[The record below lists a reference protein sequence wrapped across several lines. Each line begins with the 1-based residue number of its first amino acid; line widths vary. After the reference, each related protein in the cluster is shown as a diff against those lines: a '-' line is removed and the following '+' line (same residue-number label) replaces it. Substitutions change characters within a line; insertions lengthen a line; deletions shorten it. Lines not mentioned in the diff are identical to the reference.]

1 MFSETRAIHVIT
13 ARQSRRQGDHM
24 KAFSINADNDITVH
38 ASRKAARE
46 TEDGVFTT
54 QEQLGE
60 LIGKDGKRLV
70 EIWNSLTGVTS
81 VKKFTSAKVGIA
93 RIWEAIQGLG
103 DSVDSAP
110 DTAETE
116 ASQKPDVAPEEA
128 PASKKATRAKKA
140 PTSAAAANGARQG
153 SKTAT
158 VLELLKRKG
167 GVTAQELMDAT
178 GWQPHSVRGF
188 ISGTVGKKMGLT
200 VASTK
205 SESGERTY
213 SV

>member
-1 MFSETRAIHVIT
+1 
-13 ARQSRRQGDHM
+13 M
-24 KAFSINADNDITVH
+24 KAFSISADNDITVH

-46 TEDGVFTT
+46 TGDGVFTT

-60 LIGKDGKRLV
+60 LIGKDGRRLV
-70 EIWNSLTGVTS
+70 EIWNSITGVTP
-81 VKKFTSAKVGIA
+81 VKKFTSTKVGVA

-110 DTAETE
+110 ETAETE
-116 ASQKPDVAPEEA
+116 AQQPPDVAPAEA
-128 PASKKATRAKKA
+128 PASKKTTRAKKV

-167 GVTAQELMDAT
+167 GVTAQELMEAT

-188 ISGTVGKKMGLT
+188 ISGTVGKKLGL
-200 VASTK
+200 VVVSAK

-213 SV
+213 SISA

>member
-1 MFSETRAIHVIT
+1 
-13 ARQSRRQGDHM
+13 M

-46 TEDGVFTT
+46 TGDGVFTT

-70 EIWNSLTGVTS
+70 EIWNSLTGVTP
-81 VKKFTSAKVGIA
+81 VKKFTSTKVGVA
-93 RIWEAIQGLG
+93 RIWDAIQGLG

-110 DTAETE
+110 ETAETE
-116 ASQKPDVAPEEA
+116 AQQAPDVAPEEA

-140 PTSAAAANGARQG
+140 PTSAAAADGARQG

-167 GVTAQELMDAT
+167 GVTAQELLDAT

-200 VASTK
+200 VVSTK
-205 SESGERTY
+205 SDSGERTY
-213 SV
+213 SIKA

>member
-1 MFSETRAIHVIT
+1 
-13 ARQSRRQGDHM
+13 M
-24 KAFSINADNDITVH
+24 KAFSISADNDITVH

-46 TEDGVFTT
+46 TGDGVFTT

-70 EIWNSLTGVTS
+70 EIWNSLTGVTP
-81 VKKFTSAKVGIA
+81 VKKFTSTKVGVG
-93 RIWEAIQGLG
+93 RIWDAIQGLG

-110 DTAETE
+110 ETAETE
-116 ASQKPDVAPEEA
+116 AQQKPDVAPEET
-128 PASKKATRAKKA
+128 PASKKTTRAKKA
-140 PTSAAAANGARQG
+140 PTSAAVANGARQG

-167 GVTAQELMDAT
+167 GATAQELMDAT

-188 ISGTVGKKMGLT
+188 ISGTVGKKMGL
-200 VASTK
+200 VVVSTK

-213 SV
+213 SIKA

>member
-1 MFSETRAIHVIT
+1 
-13 ARQSRRQGDHM
+13 M
-24 KAFSINADNDITVH
+24 KAFSISADNDITVH

-46 TEDGVFTT
+46 TGDGVFTT

-70 EIWNSLTGVTS
+70 ENWNSLTGVAP
-81 VKKFTSAKVGIA
+81 VKKFTSTKVGVA
-93 RIWEAIQGLG
+93 RIWDAIQGLG
-103 DSVDSAP
+103 DSVDSTP
-110 DTAETE
+110 ETAEAE
-116 ASQKPDVAPEEA
+116 AQQKPHVAPEEA
-128 PASKKATRAKKA
+128 PVSEKTTRAKKA
-140 PTSAAAANGARQG
+140 PTSAAARQG

-167 GVTAQELMDAT
+167 GATAQELMDAT

-200 VASTK
+200 VVSTK

-213 SV
+213 SIKA